1 MNLNKMKAVSA
12 NTKIIL
18 DADVIIHFLKAGH
31 IGVLTQIYPNQLYM
45 PDVVFHETF
54 YGKEKTEVENLLKFK
69 LIHEIAIKS
78 DIRIFTEYSRLIKQF
93 GKGESACMAYCR
105 FTRNTIGSSNL
116 KDIRNYCEEHQ
127 ITYLTTLDFIATAF
141 QKKLL
146 TEAECDFFLYKI
158 DPQKRLP
165 VQKIVDYF

>member
-1 MNLNKMKAVSA
+1 MKTVSV

-45 PDVVFHETF
+45 PDVVFQETF
-54 YGKEKTEVENLLKFK
+54 FGREKTEVENLLKFK
-69 LIHEIAIKS
+69 LIHETVIKS
-78 DIRIFTEYSRLIKQF
+78 DLRIFAEYNRLKKQF

-105 FTRNTIGSSNL
+105 FTRDTIGSSNL
-116 KDIRNYCEEHQ
+116 KDIRLYCEEHQ
-127 ITYLTTLDFIATAF
+127 ISYLTSLDFIAMAF

-146 TEAECDFFLYKI
+146 TEAECDYFIYLI
-158 DPQKRLP
+158 DPKKRLP
-165 VQKIVDYF
+165 VEKIKDFL